1 MERESIERKQTAQ
14 INELNSARE
23 KLTWDNFASVLVDN
37 EASLRRIYHLF
48 ISACQSVRTSAV
60 VDVNEVALVVYNAM
74 VNKEQRRSAEKM
86 ISPKLRDLWYKL
98 NDYCI
103 DLKKYF
109 RVVQSSRRDVITLLD
124 NVYGHDLPITLDF
137 APSSSLESETDSIQ
151 PIQGTETCESS
162 EVVHNEDNTIYDR
175 DWL

>member
-1 MERESIERKQTAQ
+1 M
-14 INELNSARE
+14 
-23 KLTWDNFASVLVDN
+23 
-37 EASLRRIYHLF
+37 
-48 ISACQSVRTSAV
+48 

-124 NVYGHDLPITLDF
+124 NVYGHDLPIALDF
-137 APSSSLESETDSIQ
+137 APSSSLESETGSIQ